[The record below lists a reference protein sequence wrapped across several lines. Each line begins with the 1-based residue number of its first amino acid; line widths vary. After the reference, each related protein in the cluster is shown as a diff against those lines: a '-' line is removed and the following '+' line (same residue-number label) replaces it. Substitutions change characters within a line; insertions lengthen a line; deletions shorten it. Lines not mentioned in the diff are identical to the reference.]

1 VAQLVRVPACHAGG
15 WGFKSPLRRFQN
27 VLETQKRKEK
37 EMYTDNQGN
46 EYHMLRDP
54 SGKYRSMYFIS
65 SAANK
70 EQTIIIDEDLA
81 IATPSSLGN
90 KNHTEILHTHDARKH
105 WTEKVEKG
113 WKIQQ
118 MSIKDIDD
126 MKVVIPEMCVRA
138 IHEDQPWE
146 VIDQRINS

>member
-1 VAQLVRVPACHAGG
+1 
-15 WGFKSPLRRFQN
+15 
-27 VLETQKRKEK
+27 
-37 EMYTDNQGN
+37 
-46 EYHMLRDP
+46 MLRDP

-70 EQTIIIDEDLA
+70 EQSIIIDEDLA
-81 IATPSSLGN
+81 IHN